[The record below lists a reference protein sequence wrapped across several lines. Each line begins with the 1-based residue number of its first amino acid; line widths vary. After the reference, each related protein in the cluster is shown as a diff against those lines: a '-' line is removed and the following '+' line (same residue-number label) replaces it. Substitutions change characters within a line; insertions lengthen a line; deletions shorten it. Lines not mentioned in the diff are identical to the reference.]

1 MKYAYWFANIPT
13 LGNKKQLEL
22 LTRFPDEKSI
32 YQLTDEEIN
41 ELAEMKKITKRQ
53 AEQIKSSKVSWDLE
67 KEWEKM
73 KRQGIH
79 FTTYGKE
86 NYPKRLVQI
95 PDPPY
100 ALYYKG
106 KLPKDEIPSVAVIGA
121 RNCSAYGSYLAEQF
135 GQCLGKAGIQIISG
149 MARGIDGISQ
159 QKTVEAGGNSFAV
172 LGCGVDICYP
182 KQNQRIY
189 ESLQEQGGILSEYAI
204 GTEPKGNLFPPRN
217 RIISGLSDAVL
228 VIEAKQK
235 SGTLIT
241 VDMAL
246 EQGKEVYAIPGR
258 ITDALSCGCN
268 YLIKQGAGIVL
279 SPQDF
284 LSEFIKQNDVWKN
297 QYEKDKTERNG
308 KNEEKV
314 KNEEKAKNEELSDE
328 LRKILTKE
336 EQHLLQI
343 LDITPKSLNQ
353 IYEEIQF
360 LSNLSPS
367 EKEKWKQIGYLSKTL
382 LQMLGK
388 GLALQK
394 GNYYYKTI
402 Q

>member
-13 LGNKKQLEL
+13 IGSKKQLEL
-22 LTRFPDEKSI
+22 LTRFSNEKSI
-32 YQLTDEEIN
+32 YQLTDEEIY

-73 KRQGIH
+73 KKQGIH

-86 NYPKRLVQI
+86 NYPKRLLQI

-135 GQCLGKAGIQIISG
+135 GQYLGKAGIQIISG

-189 ESLQEQGGILSEYAI
+189 ECLQEQGGILSEYAI

-217 RIISGLSDAVL
+217 RIISGLADAVL

-258 ITDALSCGCN
+258 ITDALSYGCN
-268 YLIKQGAGIVL
+268 YLIKQGAGIIL

-297 QYEKDKTERNG
+297 QYGKDKTERNG
-308 KNEEKV
+308 E
-314 KNEEKAKNEELSDE
+314 NEEKAKKEEQSTTP
-328 LRKILTKE
+328 RIVLTTE

-382 LQMLGK
+382 LQMSGK
-388 GLALQK
+388 GLVLQK
-394 GNYYYKTI
+394 GNYYYKI
-402 Q
+402 LR